1 MLSIAIP
8 VFRASEYLPG
18 CLDGFLPLRSFTEIS
33 GYLPKREERRK
44 TTQSIAGNLGELES
58 LGFDV
63 VRTETGV
70 YVLGINIHQV
80 ANFSDAMKELF
91 NEKNANERRYF
102 GIKNGVEN
110 SYENHGLSDKPQ
122 K

>member
-1 MLSIAIP
+1 MP
-8 VFRASEYLPG
+8 N
-18 CLDGFLPLRSFTEIS
+18 
-33 GYLPKREERRK
+33 REELRK
-44 TTQSIAGNLGELES
+44 AIQSIAGNLGELES

-80 ANFSDAMKELF
+80 TNFTDEMKELF
-91 NEKNANERRYF
+91 NEKIANKRRYF
-102 GIKNGVEN
+102 GIKNGGEN
-110 SYENHGLSDKPQ
+110 GYENHGLFDKPQ

>member
-1 MLSIAIP
+1 MQANICPAVST
-8 VFRASEYLPG
+8 V
-18 CLDGFLPLRSFTEIS
+18 FLPLRSFTEIS
-33 GYLPKREERRK
+33 GYLPNREELRK
-44 TTQSIAGNLGELES
+44 AIQSIAGNLGEQES

-80 ANFSDAMKELF
+80 ANCTDEMKELF
-91 NEKNANERRYF
+91 NEKIANKRRYF
-102 GIKNGVEN
+102 GIKNGGKN
-110 SYENHGLSDKPQ
+110 DYENHGLFDKPQ